1 MNTQS
6 DRLLDT
12 VYPSVTPYG
21 REEEEERN
29 SSQWPLIWP
38 VSLNQT
44 VNEIHVTNWWTIRKF
59 LHIVIIVLQ
68 CLWEALKQL
77 YWTSKA
83 RRCWPGID
91 FLKMSWYISIKI
103 YVICH
108 GLFKYYKLSKKN
120 PLPDHMVQ
128 DTTMNIWYSTRLL
141 G

>member
-44 VNEIHVTNWWTIRKF
+44 VNEIHVTN
-59 LHIVIIVLQ
+59 
-68 CLWEALKQL
+68 
-77 YWTSKA
+77 
-83 RRCWPGID
+83 
-91 FLKMSWYISIKI
+91 
-103 YVICH
+103 
-108 GLFKYYKLSKKN
+108 
-120 PLPDHMVQ
+120 
-128 DTTMNIWYSTRLL
+128 
-141 G
+141 